1 MAKLYRVCMYEIE
14 DAKTNAQRLV
24 EMVEFTAEGE
34 PATVFDACDMV
45 RERAKVASE
54 EASPLI
60 RRDVDW
66 YEDVTTSE
74 YDNAIEHPLPFLED
88 VLWHI
93 STCAAFPNREAYY
106 DARECVNEAIQS
118 LMAVDAQCECG
129 DPGCPV
135 HEGVAHCRNS
145 ATYTVYR
152 VDMQDETGTSMCD
165 KCAEDA
171 LDSGVFITR
180 ED

>member
-1 MAKLYRVCMYEIE
+1 MKTLKGANAMAKLYRVCMYEIE

-24 EMVEFTAEGE
+24 EVVEFTAEEE

-45 RERAKVASE
+45 RERVKAASQ

-88 VLWHI
+88 VLRHI
-93 STCAAFPNREAYY
+93 GNRAALWDRKAYY
-106 DARECVNEAIQS
+106 NARECVNEAIQS
-118 LMAVDAQCECG
+118 VIVESVCAVRRE
-129 DPGCPV
+129 
-135 HEGVAHCRNS
+135 S
-145 ATYTVYR
+145 STV
-152 VDMQDETGTSMCD
+152 
-165 KCAEDA
+165 
-171 LDSGVFITR
+171 
-180 ED
+180 